1 MVSTLGWLD
10 HDADAQA
17 NTLNILALFQ
27 QKESRDELG
36 IGVIRDSFAEQL
48 FPGTSTIQTRLRYM
62 LFVPWI
68 YQCLESKCIS
78 AATFGTQADR
88 DERALIIPL
97 AQLEE
102 DSAGTFGKNSRE
114 KLKRLPSSVY
124 WSGLRHW
131 KIHKTSWSQEE
142 YHRRVDEL
150 YRARAEINER
160 EYKEK
165 NQGDMGDTS
174 ANKPA
179 QSWHSSLP
187 APPPNFPDEA
197 TFALTRQ
204 EASFLR
210 DRIQSSCKGSLLAW
224 LTLHSQPA
232 DVSAP
237 WEHPDYA
244 KFPDALKEL
253 LTHARFFSYAM
264 HGAALLYNYLLAKE
278 RSDEDLL
285 SQHHDNFVDWFNALP
300 RKEIATWSLDR
311 MWELTARPAYSISLK
326 TRRFVEQWI
335 ALIRESSGTL
345 LTSKEASALI
355 RAREIALKGP
365 RSRFKNRRALEQ
377 WSGYAGTLRLVYRWN
392 NVQIVL
398 NDLAQGLRREEC

>member
-1 MVSTLGWLD
+1 MASTLGWLD
-10 HDADAQA
+10 HDANAQSK
-17 NTLNILALFQ
+17 TLNILALFQ

-36 IGVIRDSFAEQL
+36 IGTIRDSFAEQL

-68 YQCLESKCIS
+68 YQRLENKRIS
-78 AATFGTQADR
+78 AANFGSQADR

-97 AQLEE
+97 SRLEE

-124 WSGLRHW
+124 WSGLRRW
-131 KIHKTSWSQEE
+131 GIHEMSCSQEE

-150 YRARAEINER
+150 YRARAESSER
-160 EYKEK
+160 EYQEK

-174 ANKPA
+174 ANKSS

-197 TFALTRQ
+197 TFALTCQ

-210 DRIQSSCKGSLLAW
+210 DRIQCSCKGSLLAW
-224 LTLHSQPA
+224 LTLHSEPA
-232 DVSAP
+232 KVSAP

-244 KFPDALKEL
+244 KFPDDLKEL
-253 LTHARFFSYAM
+253 LTHARLFSYTM

-278 RSDEDLL
+278 RADNGLQ
-285 SQHHDNFVDWFNALP
+285 SQHHDNFVAWFTALP
-300 RKEIATWSLDR
+300 RQDIKTWSLDR
-311 MWELTARPAYSISLK
+311 MWGLTAGPDYSISLK

-335 ALIRESSGTL
+335 ALIRQSSGTL
-345 LTSKEASALI
+345 LTSKEACTLI

-377 WSGYAGTLRLVYRWN
+377 WSGYAGTLRLVYRWH
-392 NVQIVL
+392 NVQIIL

>member
-1 MVSTLGWLD
+1 MASVLGWLD
-10 HDADAQA
+10 HDANAQA
-17 NTLNILALFQ
+17 KTLNILALFQ

-36 IGVIRDSFAEQL
+36 IGTIRDSFAEQL

-68 YQCLESKCIS
+68 YQRLENKRIF
-78 AATFGTQADR
+78 AANFGTQAAR

-97 AQLEE
+97 SKLEE

-124 WSGLRHW
+124 WSGLRRW
-131 KIHKTSWSQEE
+131 GIHEMSCSQEE

-150 YRARAEINER
+150 YRSRAESSER
-160 EYKEK
+160 EYQKK

-174 ANKPA
+174 TFKRA

-210 DRIQSSCKGSLLAW
+210 DRIQSSCQGSLLAW
-224 LTLHSQPA
+224 LTLHSEPA
-232 DVSAP
+232 DISYP

-244 KFPDALKEL
+244 RFPDELKEL
-253 LTHARFFSYAM
+253 LTHARLFSYAM

-278 RSDEDLL
+278 RSDNNLL
-285 SQHHDNFVDWFNALP
+285 SQHNDNFVDWFTALP
-300 RKEIATWSLDR
+300 CQEIGTWSLDR
-311 MWELTARPAYSISLK
+311 MWELTAKPGYSISLK
-326 TRRFVEQWI
+326 ARRFVEQWI
-335 ALIRESSGTL
+335 ALIRQSPATL
-345 LTSKEASALI
+345 LTSKEACALI
-355 RAREIALKGP
+355 RTREMSLKGP
-365 RSRFKNRRALEQ
+365 RSRFKNRRALEL
-377 WSGYAGTLRLVYRWN
+377 WSGNSGTLRLVYRWH
-392 NVQIVL
+392 NVQIIL
-398 NDLAQGLRREEC
+398 KDLVHGLRREEC

>member
-1 MVSTLGWLD
+1 MASALGWLD

-17 NTLNILALFQ
+17 KTLNILALFQ

-36 IGVIRDSFAEQL
+36 IGVIRDSFSERL

-68 YQCLESKCIS
+68 YQRLENKRIS
-78 AATFGTQADR
+78 AANFGTQADR

-97 AQLEE
+97 SRLEE
-102 DSAGTFGKNSRE
+102 DSPGTFGKNSRE

-124 WSGLRHW
+124 WSGLRRW
-131 KIHKTSWSQEE
+131 GIRKTPWSQEE

-150 YRARAEINER
+150 YRSRAEISER
-160 EYKEK
+160 EYQEK
-165 NQGDMGDTS
+165 NQGDMGNTS
-174 ANKPA
+174 ANKRA

-210 DRIQSSCKGSLLAW
+210 DRIQCSCKGSLLAW
-224 LTLHSQPA
+224 LTLHREPA
-232 DVSAP
+232 NVSAP

-244 KFPDALKEL
+244 KFPDDLKEL
-253 LTHARFFSYAM
+253 LTHARLFSYTM

-278 RSDEDLL
+278 RADNDLL
-285 SQHHDNFVDWFNALP
+285 SQHHDSFVAWFTALP
-300 RKEIATWSLDR
+300 RKDIATWSLDR
-311 MWELTARPAYSISLK
+311 MWELTAGPDYSISLK

-335 ALIRESSGTL
+335 ALIRQSSETL
-345 LTSKEASALI
+345 LTSKEACALI

-377 WSGYAGTLRLVYRWN
+377 WSGHAGTQQLVYRWH

-398 NDLAQGLRREEC
+398 NDLARGLRREEC

>member
-1 MVSTLGWLD
+1 MASALGWLD

-17 NTLNILALFQ
+17 KTLDLLARFQ

-36 IGVIRDSFAEQL
+36 IGTIRDSFAEQL

-62 LFVPWI
+62 LFVPWM
-68 YQCLESKCIS
+68 YQRLENKRIP
-78 AATFGTQADR
+78 AANFGTQADR

-97 AQLEE
+97 SQLEE

-124 WSGLRHW
+124 WSGLRRW
-131 KIHKTSWSQEE
+131 GIREILWSQEE

-150 YRARAEINER
+150 YRSRTEFNEQK
-160 EYKEK
+160 YQEK
-165 NQGDMGDTS
+165 NRGDMGDTS
-174 ANKPA
+174 LFKPA

-187 APPPNFPDEA
+187 VPPPNFPDEI

-210 DRIQSSCKGSLLAW
+210 DRIQLSCKGSLLAW
-224 LTLHSQPA
+224 LALHSEPA
-232 DVSAP
+232 DISSP

-244 KFPDALKEL
+244 GFPDELKEM
-253 LTHARFFSYAM
+253 LTHARLFSYAM

-278 RSDEDLL
+278 RSDNNLL
-285 SQHHDNFVDWFNALP
+285 SQYNDNFVNWFTALP
-300 RKEIATWSLDR
+300 CQEIGTWSLDR
-311 MWELTARPAYSISLK
+311 MWELTAKPGYSISLK

-335 ALIRESSGTL
+335 ALIRQSPETL
-345 LTSKEASALI
+345 LTSKEACALI
-355 RAREIALKGP
+355 RTREMSLKGP
-365 RSRFKNRRALEQ
+365 RSRFKNRRALEL
-377 WSGYAGTLRLVYRWN
+377 WSGNAGTLRLVYRWH
-392 NVQIVL
+392 NVQIIL

>member
-1 MVSTLGWLD
+1 
-10 HDADAQA
+10 
-17 NTLNILALFQ
+17 
-27 QKESRDELG
+27 
-36 IGVIRDSFAEQL
+36 
-48 FPGTSTIQTRLRYM
+48 M

-68 YQCLESKCIS
+68 YQRLENKRIS
-78 AATFGTQADR
+78 AANFGSQADR

-97 AQLEE
+97 SRLEE

-124 WSGLRHW
+124 WSGLRRW
-131 KIHKTSWSQEE
+131 GIHEMSCSQEE

-150 YRARAEINER
+150 YRARAESSER
-160 EYKEK
+160 GYQEK

-174 ANKPA
+174 ANKSS

-197 TFALTRQ
+197 TFALTCQ

-210 DRIQSSCKGSLLAW
+210 DRIQCSCKGSLLAW
-224 LTLHSQPA
+224 LTLHSEPA
-232 DVSAP
+232 KVSAP

-244 KFPDALKEL
+244 KFPDDLKEL
-253 LTHARFFSYAM
+253 LTHARLFSYTM

-278 RSDEDLL
+278 RADNGLQ
-285 SQHHDNFVDWFNALP
+285 SQHHDNFVAWFTALP
-300 RKEIATWSLDR
+300 RQDIKTWSLDR
-311 MWELTARPAYSISLK
+311 MWGLTARPDYSISLK

-335 ALIRESSGTL
+335 ALIRQSSGTL
-345 LTSKEASALI
+345 LTSKEACTLI

-377 WSGYAGTLRLVYRWN
+377 WSGYAGTLRLVYRWH
-392 NVQIVL
+392 NVQIIL

>member
-1 MVSTLGWLD
+1 MASALGWLD
-10 HDADAQA
+10 HDANAQA
-17 NTLNILALFQ
+17 KTLNILALFQ

-36 IGVIRDSFAEQL
+36 IGTIRDSFAEQL

-68 YQCLESKCIS
+68 YQRLENKRIS
-78 AATFGTQADR
+78 AANFGTQADR

-97 AQLEE
+97 SKLEE

-124 WSGLRHW
+124 WSGLRRW
-131 KIHKTSWSQEE
+131 GIRETSCSQEE

-150 YRARAEINER
+150 YRARTEISER
-160 EYKEK
+160 EYQEK

-174 ANKPA
+174 VNKSS

-210 DRIQSSCKGSLLAW
+210 DRIQCSCKGSLLAW
-224 LTLHSQPA
+224 LTLHSEPA
-232 DVSAP
+232 SVSAP

-244 KFPDALKEL
+244 KFPDDLKEL
-253 LTHARFFSYAM
+253 LTHAQLFSYTM

-278 RSDEDLL
+278 RADNGLQ
-285 SQHHDNFVDWFNALP
+285 SQHHDSFVAWFTALP
-300 RKEIATWSLDR
+300 RQDLETWSLVR
-311 MWELTARPAYSISLK
+311 MWELTAGPDYSISLK

-335 ALIRESSGTL
+335 TLIRQSSGTL
-345 LTSKEASALI
+345 LTSKEACALI

-365 RSRFKNRRALEQ
+365 RSRFKNKRALEQ
-377 WSGYAGTLRLVYRWN
+377 WSGYAGTLRLFYRWH
-392 NVQIVL
+392 NVQIIL

>member
-1 MVSTLGWLD
+1 MASALGWLD
-10 HDADAQA
+10 HDANAQA
-17 NTLNILALFQ
+17 KTLNILALFQ

-36 IGVIRDSFAEQL
+36 IGTIRDSFAEQL

-68 YQCLESKCIS
+68 YQRLENKRIS
-78 AATFGTQADR
+78 AVNFGTQADR

-97 AQLEE
+97 TQLEE

-124 WSGLRHW
+124 WSGLRRW
-131 KIHKTSWSQEE
+131 GIRETSCSQEE

-150 YRARAEINER
+150 YCARTENSER
-160 EYKEK
+160 EYQEK
-165 NQGDMGDTS
+165 NQGNMGDAS

-204 EASFLR
+204 EASFIR
-210 DRIQSSCKGSLLAW
+210 DRIQWSCKGSLLAW
-224 LTLHSQPA
+224 LTLHTEPA
-232 DVSAP
+232 NVSAP

-244 KFPDALKEL
+244 KFPDDLKEL
-253 LTHARFFSYAM
+253 LTHARLFSYTM

-278 RSDEDLL
+278 RADNDLL
-285 SQHHDNFVDWFNALP
+285 SQHHDSFVVWFTALP
-300 RKEIATWSLDR
+300 RKDIATWSLNR
-311 MWELTARPAYSISLK
+311 MWELTAGPDYSISLK

-335 ALIRESSGTL
+335 ALIRQSSGTL
-345 LTSKEASALI
+345 LNSKEACALI

-377 WSGYAGTLRLVYRWN
+377 WSGYAGTLRLVYRWH
-392 NVQIVL
+392 NVQIIL